1 MFPGRAASSW
11 LTNCSHGLTVRV
23 LRLLNVKDPV
33 EENDDSP
40 PPFFPLS
47 PSFAPPPPILSPMD
61 LGSSKS
67 PRAFGQGFA
76 KPSGSLLE
84 DSKSSRWGGGGVKER
99 ATFAFLADL

>member
-1 MFPGRAASSW
+1 M
-11 LTNCSHGLTVRV
+11 T
-23 LRLLNVKDPV
+23 LL
-33 EENDDSP
+33 
-40 PPFFPLS
+40 PLS
-47 PSFAPPPPILSPMD
+47 SHSPLPLPLPPPILSPMD